1 MCSKSVLF
9 SSFNLCVCVCFFAV
23 SVEGAIKLCCSLHL
37 GKDGRENGLLPHQLS
52 HKSAG
57 ERKGLQGDALI
68 CGEQRDGTNHTEE
81 RSGNATSEC
90 A

>member
-1 MCSKSVLF
+1 MSCVANLFCFSLLTCVRFICSI
-9 SSFNLCVCVCFFAV
+9 C
-23 SVEGAIKLCCSLHL
+23 AIKLCCSLPL
-37 GKDGRENGLLPHQLS
+37 GKDGGENGLLPHQLS

-81 RSGNATSEC
+81 RSGNGTSER